1 MSNYRVLQMTNTNVG
16 AVAVNGLMP
25 FGIITR
31 RVNRNVCADTP
42 TFSISTTGTNIITVN
57 ECGNY
62 GVNYSVNAV
71 ASAAGIVTMNLLV
84 NGTNVYSVSATAV
97 AGATVN
103 LTLPYQIRVLPN
115 SCSTPNNNPVN
126 IQVQLTGV
134 AITGGTSN
142 IIVERVY

>member
-25 FGIITR
+25 FGITTR
-31 RVNRNVCADTP
+31 RVNRNVCTDAP
-42 TFSISTTGTNIITVN
+42 TFSISTTGTNTITIN

-62 GVNYSVNAV
+62 DVTYSTSAV
-71 ASAAGIVTMNLLV
+71 ASTAGIVTMNLLI
-84 NGTNVYSVSATAV
+84 NGTNVYAVSGTV
-97 AGATVN
+97 AGGDTVN

-115 SCSTPNNNPVN
+115 CASTPNNNPVN
-126 IQVQLTGV
+126 IQVELTGV

>member
-1 MSNYRVLQMTNTNVG
+1 MSNYRVLQMTNTTIG
-16 AVAVNGLMP
+16 AVAVNDLLP

-31 RVNRNVCADTP
+31 RITRNVCEDGP
-42 TFSISTTGTNIITVN
+42 TFTISTTGTNTITIN

-62 GVNYSVNAV
+62 DVTYSTSAV
-71 ASAAGIVTMNLLV
+71 ASAAGIVTFNLLI
-84 NGTNVYSVSATAV
+84 NGTNVYGVSETV
-97 AGATVN
+97 AAGDTIN

-142 IIVERVY
+142 ILVERVY

>member
-1 MSNYRVLQMTNTNVG
+1 MSNYRVLQMTNTTVG

-31 RVNRNVCADTP
+31 RVNRNVCTDID
-42 TFSISTTGTNIITVN
+42 TFSISTTGANIITVN

-62 GVNYSVNAV
+62 DVTYSVSAV
-71 ASAAGIVTMNLLV
+71 ASAAGIVTFNLLV
-84 NGTNVYSVSATAV
+84 NGTNVYSVSETA
-97 AGATVN
+97 ASGDTIN
-103 LTLPYQIRVLPN
+103 LTVPYQIRVLPN

-126 IQVQLTGV
+126 IQIELTGV

-142 IIVERVY
+142 IIVERVH

>member
-1 MSNYRVLQMTNTNVG
+1 MSNYRVLQMTNTNIG
-16 AVAVNGLMP
+16 AVAVNELMP

-31 RVNRNVCADTP
+31 RINRNVCTDTD
-42 TFSISTTGTNIITVN
+42 TFSISTTGANLITVN

-62 GVNYSVNAV
+62 DVVYSVSAV
-71 ASAAGIVTMNLLV
+71 ASAAGIITMNLLV
-84 NGTNVYSVSATAV
+84 NGVNTYAVSETAAV
-97 AGATVN
+97 GDTIN

-126 IQVQLTGV
+126 IQIELTGV

-142 IIVERVY
+142 IIVKRVY

>member
-1 MSNYRVLQMTNTNVG
+1 MSNFRVLQMTNTSVG
-16 AVAVNGLMP
+16 AVAVNGFMP

-31 RVNRNVCADTP
+31 RVNRNICTESP
-42 TFSISTTGTNIITVN
+42 TFSISTTGTDTITVN

-62 GVNYSVNAV
+62 DVVYSVNAV
-71 ASAAGIVTMNLLV
+71 ASAAGIITMNLIV
-84 NGTNVYSVSATAV
+84 NGVNTYAVSETV
-97 AGATVN
+97 AAGETVN

-115 SCSTPNNNPVN
+115 CASNPNNNPVN
-126 IQVQLTGV
+126 IQIELTGV

>member
-1 MSNYRVLQMTNTNVG
+1 MSNYRILQMTNTDIG
-16 AVAVNGLMP
+16 AVAVNELMP

-31 RVNRNVCADTP
+31 RINKNICTDVS
-42 TFSISTTGTNIITVN
+42 TFSISSTGTNILTVN

-62 GVNYSVNAV
+62 TVTYSASVV

-84 NGTNVYSVSATAV
+84 NGTNVYSVSETAAV
-97 AGATVN
+97 GDTIN

-134 AITGGTSN
+134 GITDGNSN